1 MQYVGIDWAYRRAA
15 WCAMEARRRGRR
27 RGFVPADED
36 GLAGLV
42 IDRGAEVRA
51 CLEMMSGAVL
61 VRDRLAGAGWRVEVA
76 DARKVKNVAALAC
89 KMDRVDA
96 GVLAVLCRR
105 ELVPAL
111 WIPSLEGAPCAS
123 GSGADCISSPADLGQ
138 EPRLWAAH
146 PVGAA
151 DPARAPPPGR
161 GPRAARGARGARGLA
176 PLGSRGARGDRSTR
190 RADRSARSGAW
201 ALARADRRCSC

>member
-1 MQYVGIDWAYRRAA
+1 VVAN
-15 WCAMEARRRGRR
+15 E
-27 RGFVPADED
+27 GFVPADGD

-61 VRDRLAGAGWRVEVA
+61 VRDRLAGAGWRVEVP

-89 KMDRVDA
+89 KTDRVDA
-96 GVLAVLCRR
+96 RVRAELCRR

-123 GSGADCISSPADLGQ
+123 GSGADCISSARGPRPRTASLGCSPSGGFGSRS
-138 EPRLWAAH
+138 ERLRQA
-146 PVGAA
+146 
-151 DPARAPPPGR
+151 R

-201 ALARADRRCSC
+201 AAGPRRPALPC